1 MAEKHYQCK
10 NAEKPIEV
18 GKFKFTF
25 GLTHWNDGTRTYW
38 GIYSTDKKDEIAA
51 LDTAVE
57 QGKVYPLTDQE
68 ALVYLEK
75 KTTLGSHKSVRESGL
90 QQKLL
95 RENKPSA
102 EHVADEEEDFEA
114 IEAVD
119 MSTIVAKE
127 EAEQE
132 TVEEELKSEE
142 QTEKPKRK
150 RGRPRKKPLTDG
162 D

>member
-1 MAEKHYQCK
+1 M
-10 NAEKPIEV
+10 
-18 GKFKFTF
+18 
-25 GLTHWNDGTRTYW
+25 
-38 GIYSTDKKDEIAA
+38 
-51 LDTAVE
+51 
-57 QGKVYPLTDQE
+57 
-68 ALVYLEK
+68 
-75 KTTLGSHKSVRESGL
+75 RESGL

-127 EAEQE
+127 EADQE
-132 TVEEELKSEE
+132 TAEEELKSEE